1 MTKLDIMI
9 MELEKKIERQP
20 KTKMSLADR
29 MKLNTPIAKKIS
41 RDKTKEYCGTI
52 TMIDESL
59 INQGSCV
66 IEIETDKERIK
77 GNLALPIKVCAPFV
91 RLRNIQVYM
100 YMQGARIVDISEHQ
114 LTCYR

>member
-1 MTKLDIMI
+1 MTKLDRMI

-20 KTKMSLADR
+20 KVKISLADR
-29 MKLNTPIAKKIS
+29 MRLNTPIAKKIS

-77 GNLALPIKVCAPFV
+77 GNLALPIKACAPFV
-91 RLRNIQVYM
+91 RLRNIQIYM
-100 YMQGARIVDISEHQ
+100 YMQNSRIVDISERS